1 VHFVNEYIHWL
12 DLSTG
17 ELEFRPTGSVW
28 TPSSSNWRLY
38 IRKPGIHPRAMLQ
51 KPSKDANDSPIQV
64 IDIRSSTFVLVSGLL
79 SPLESP
85 EHIIVTHTIL
95 SLEVSLPRLR
105 LSFFVNS
112 NWELECRSIPG
123 YIIDTH
129 QPCGTM
135 VGLRNKLVLCP
146 CPSSLG
152 EPLPSRR
159 VIVPEGEI
167 SFNTDGDF
175 SNVSIKTDSG
185 QHIRWHEYTIDAD
198 LGCLTNN
205 TSLSSKLYQCY
216 LHALTSHCLPD
227 PLLGHT
233 GTKEALYILRSAACR
248 SFQRLDAHEAKLLE
262 LIGKLSPEG
271 GLHRSTIANVKWN
284 DLPALSQHHD
294 FFPAVHSILDHA
306 VTLETLYDQPT
317 VFETPPARDQIALNR
332 TASRNKIYFPS
343 DFHISEPLTFS
354 SDVEYRSRDLTD
366 VSDLGIAEHV
376 AFQTSWSIWNGRPSL
391 DPGLPELWDLMHS
404 WGSLGPNCNSEVSL
418 GPTCNSEASLGST
431 CNSEVSLGPTCN
443 SEVSLGPTC
452 NSEASLGPT
461 CNSEAS
467 LRYNRYWL
475 EFDAA
480 RDWFVIYNLCRK
492 PVNKNRRN
500 LRIELSFC
508 LSAAAFRR
516 SRDSDIVPFAII
528 FALDEFERYR
538 SLSPP
543 SDHSYTLSDGLV
555 PSLTRLED
563 LVSRCARPGTVR
575 RESEVVAES
584 ILHQWPDYQSVHV
597 PKQWFYKSR
606 CKRQIKQY
614 FQSIS
619 RNFRLKEHVLHLQV
633 LLYGNVTIPT
643 AAVPYVFLPQFITSN
658 TKAPSYSLCDVLA
671 SRTNFQTQST
681 DVEPFQCLSMF
692 PPTPAIEG
700 ITPPPA
706 SGCLETLIEELQDS
720 RRPLLQ
726 LYGNELNKS
735 RHELLGLN
743 VFRSVRDA
751 VPSHEVLLLYHKE
764 CSNRKDK
771 LFSEIFAALSPLQN
785 VEETS
790 RIAGLWPHITPRSL
804 LRQLARDRISTLPG
818 QWKFVIT
825 RYAVSFLMHQ
835 QSLRM
840 LELSSRQKSE
850 ELLREIEAICHDVL
864 AKSTPDWLLVQ
875 VRPLL
880 FRRR

>member
-1 VHFVNEYIHWL
+1 
-12 DLSTG
+12 
-17 ELEFRPTGSVW
+17 
-28 TPSSSNWRLY
+28 
-38 IRKPGIHPRAMLQ
+38 MLQ

-85 EHIIVTHTIL
+85 EHIIATHTIR

-105 LSFFVNS
+105 LSFFVNA

-123 YIIDTH
+123 YVIDTH
-129 QPCGTM
+129 QSCGTM

-152 EPLPSRR
+152 DPLLPRR
-159 VIVPEGEI
+159 VMVPEGEI

-233 GTKEALYILRSAACR
+233 GIEEALYILRSAACR
-248 SFQRLDAHEAKLLE
+248 SFQRLDPHEAKLLE
-262 LIGKLSPEG
+262 LIGNLSP
-271 GLHRSTIANVKWN
+271 HRVYSQQLTASVRWI
-284 DLPALSQHHD
+284 DLPALSQHD
-294 FFPAVHSILDHA
+294 DICRTVRDIFDHA

-317 VFETPPARDQIALNR
+317 VFETSVRDQIALNW
-332 TASRNKIYFPS
+332 ASSRNRIYFPS
-343 DFHISEPLTFS
+343 DLHISEPLTSS
-354 SDVEYRSRDLTD
+354 SDIAYRSRDSRD
-366 VSDLGIAEHV
+366 VSDPGIAEHV

-391 DPGLPELWDLMHS
+391 DHGLPELWDLMNS
-404 WGSLGPNCNSEVSL
+404 WGSLS
-418 GPTCNSEASLGST
+418 PTCNSK
-431 CNSEVSLGPTCN
+431 
-443 SEVSLGPTC
+443 
-452 NSEASLGPT
+452 
-461 CNSEAS
+461 AS
-467 LRYNRYWL
+467 LRYSRYWL

-480 RDWFVIYNLCRK
+480 SDWFVIYNLCRK
-492 PVNKNRRN
+492 PVDQNRRN
-500 LRIELSFC
+500 LRIKLSFC

-528 FALDEFERYR
+528 FALDELERYR

-555 PSLTRLED
+555 PSLTHLED
-563 LVSRCARPGTVR
+563 LVFECALPKDEEKTKGRDGQSAKEEHDATIR
-575 RESEVVAES
+575 RESAVVAES
-584 ILHQWPDYQSVHV
+584 ILYQWPDYQSVHV

-606 CKRQIKQY
+606 CKRQIKKY

-619 RNFRLKEHVLHLQV
+619 WNIRLREHVLHLQV
-633 LLYGNVTIPT
+633 ILQHYENVTIPT
-643 AAVPYVFLPQFITSN
+643 AVPYVFSPQFITNN
-658 TKAPSYSLCDVLA
+658 TEAPSYSLRDVLV
-671 SRTNFQTQST
+671 SRTNVQTQST
-681 DVEPFQCLSMF
+681 DVEPFQYLSML
-692 PPTPAIEG
+692 PPTPATEG
-700 ITPPPA
+700 IPPPPT
-706 SGCLETLIEELQDS
+706 SGSLETLIEELQDS

-751 VPSHEVLLLYHKE
+751 VPSHEVLLLYHTE
-764 CSNRKDK
+764 CSHRKDK
-771 LFSEIFAALSPLQN
+771 LFSEISAALSPFQN

-804 LRQLARDRISTLPG
+804 LRQLARDRISMLPD

-840 LELSSRQKSE
+840 LELSSRQESE
-850 ELLREIEAICHDVL
+850 ELLREIEAIRHDVL

-880 FRRR
+880 CWRRQINVTTFNLSRSKHAL